1 MKPLL
6 YDSALTCSYSTV
18 YLESFFI
25 TMEVLPLNVLDFGFQ
40 RLTGPSSG
48 VVASIL

>member
-6 YDSALTCSYSTV
+6 YDSALTCLYSAV
-18 YLESFFI
+18 YLESLFYL
-25 TMEVLPLNVLDFGFQ
+25 EVLPLNVLDFGFQ